1 MRENEFN
8 NRLYSERYW
17 YNLIRRPILP
27 QEQRHC
33 DMTLGDEGCSD
44 YNLSENW
51 KQKTAVV
58 NHVTF
63 HPLTKT
69 GTQLW
74 SISMCQLR
82 VNMVSAQ

>member
-1 MRENEFN
+1 MKENEFN

-33 DMTLGDEGCSD
+33 DMTLGDEGHSD

-51 KQKTAVV
+51 KQKNVSGKSCHFSSSNKDRNTIMEHF
-58 NHVTF
+58 HV
-63 HPLTKT
+63 
-69 GTQLW
+69 
-74 SISMCQLR
+74 SINS
-82 VNMVSAQ
+82 